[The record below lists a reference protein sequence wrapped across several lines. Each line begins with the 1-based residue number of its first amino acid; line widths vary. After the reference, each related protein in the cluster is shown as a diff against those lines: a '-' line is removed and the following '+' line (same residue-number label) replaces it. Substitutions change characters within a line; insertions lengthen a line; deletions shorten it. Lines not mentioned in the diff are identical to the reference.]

1 MKPLVVLAVL
11 MLAIPFAAPAQA
23 AGESIAVVDMV
34 TLITK
39 HPRANELQR
48 KLEQAQAEAEQY
60 AENENKAL
68 RSLQQ
73 EVELMPRNS
82 PMRQSK
88 EKLMLTQSTMLK
100 IEIEWR
106 KEKAVREYMTGLEN
120 LYAEIQRH
128 VARYA
133 RDHRITLDLLKSDA
147 ASKAADFSD
156 YAAKV
161 QLRGV
166 VFSEPAMDITDQIRA
181 TFMPQAPQPG
191 QPGQPGGR

>member
-1 MKPLVVLAVL
+1 MKPLVVVAAL
-11 MLAIPFAAPAQA
+11 MLLVPFAAPALA
-23 AGESIAVVDMV
+23 ADQIAVVDMV
-34 TLITK
+34 ELITK
-39 HPRANELQR
+39 HPRATELQR

-68 RSLQQ
+68 RQLQQ

-88 EKLMLTQSTMLK
+88 EKLMLTQGTMLK

-133 RDHRITLDLLKSDA
+133 RERGIRLVLLKSDA
-147 ASKAADFSD
+147 AIKAADFSD

-166 VFSEPAMDITDQIRA
+166 VFSEPAMEITDQIRA

-191 QPGQPGGR
+191 QPGR

>member
-1 MKPLVVLAVL
+1 MKPLVVIAAL
-11 MLAIPFAAPAQA
+11 MLAIPLAAPAMA
-23 AGESIAVVDMV
+23 AGERIAVVDMV
-34 TLITK
+34 ELITK
-39 HPRANELQR
+39 HPRATELQR

-68 RSLQQ
+68 RTLQQ
-73 EVELMPRNS
+73 EIELMPRNS

-88 EKLMLTQSTMLK
+88 EKLLLTQSTMLK

-128 VARYA
+128 VARYS
-133 RDHRITLDLLKSDA
+133 RDRGIQLVLLKSDA
-147 ASKAADFSD
+147 AIKAADFSD

-181 TFMPQAPQPG
+181 TFMPQAPRPG
-191 QPGQPGGR
+191 TPGGR